1 MAAHIRA
8 THVHAIVDSPATPE
22 AVMNALKAYA
32 SRALNDAGLDSADQK
47 RWARHGSTRYLWN
60 HEQISAAIT
69 YVVDQQGER
78 MAVFD
83 CEVDGSP
90 SAP

>member
-1 MAAHIRA
+1 
-8 THVHAIVDSPATPE
+8 
-22 AVMNALKAYA
+22 MNALKAYA
-32 SRALNDAGLDSADQK
+32 SRALNEAHVGPTDQK

-69 YVVDQQGER
+69 YVLDKQGER
-78 MAVFD
+78 MATYD
-83 CEVDGSP
+83 CEVDEAP